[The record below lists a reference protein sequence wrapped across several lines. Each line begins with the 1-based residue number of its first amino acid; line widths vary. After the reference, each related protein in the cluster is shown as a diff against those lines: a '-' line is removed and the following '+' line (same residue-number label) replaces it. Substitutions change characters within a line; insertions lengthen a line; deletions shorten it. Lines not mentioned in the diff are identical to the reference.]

1 MVIVESKNGPM
12 AICGHVHWL
21 LWVGLALSWLLWVG
35 LALSWLLWVCILR
48 VITQTM
54 ISQ

>member
-1 MVIVESKNGPM
+1 MVIVGSKNGPM
-12 AICGHVHWL
+12 AICEHVHWL
-21 LWVGLALSWLLWVG
+21 LWVDHALSWLLWVDHV
-35 LALSWLLWVCILR
+35 LSWLLWECILR